1 MINNDS
7 NSWGLCNISKA
18 KLTYVGLLMFP
29 MINNDS
35 NSWGLCNISK
45 AKLTYVGLFVEM
57 IYLLFVVITGF
68 PPKKLGF

>member
-1 MINNDS
+1 
-7 NSWGLCNISKA
+7 
-18 KLTYVGLLMFP
+18 MFP

-68 PPKKLGF
+68 PPKKVGILNIYCDVFVGSIFSTICRKKELA